1 MRMKVSIPRLMLA
14 GAAILPASAFAQ
26 IVYAPATATAVPTLS
41 EWGMIGLSALMAFV
55 AIQTA
60 RKGGSRVLSALLAVG
75 ALAVGMGGEQAV
87 IRTAQAIV
95 FQESMAT
102 EAGGTISLTGY
113 AAGNLVT
120 IQGHPTI
127 PMRIVSVNPASDTTT
142 PSSPTCAVNLIV
154 SAAGACYYRVPG
166 GG

>member
-1 MRMKVSIPRLMLA
+1 MRMKVFIPRLMLA
-14 GAAILPASAFAQ
+14 GAAALPASAFAQ
-26 IVYAPATATAVPTLS
+26 IVYAPSNASAVPTLS
-41 EWGMIGLSALMAFV
+41 EWGMVVLSALMAFI

-75 ALAVGMGGEQAV
+75 ALAVGLGGEQAI

-95 FQESMAT
+95 FEEAMAT
-102 EAGGTISLTGY
+102 DAGGTINLSAY
-113 AAGNLVT
+113 NAGNLVT

-127 PMRIVSVNPASDTTT
+127 PMRIISVNPTSDTTD
-142 PSSPTCAVNLIV
+142 PSNPTCAVGLVV
-154 SAAGACYYRVPG
+154 SAAGSCYYRVPG